1 MGISCGNQRHK
12 KIILVM
18 IIPLIQAGDNV
29 LRDAERHILRL
40 RGELVAVKA
49 AREAVMAEADNL
61 FFSKLLSIK
70 PFDGNSFGRNLSLK
84 SSAAVQDLVKGSI
97 NATPAEWQRARH

>member
-1 MGISCGNQRHK
+1 MGISCGNQRH

-61 FFSKLLSIK
+61 FFEVTLDQTI
-70 PFDGNSFGRNLSLK
+70 
-84 SSAAVQDLVKGSI
+84 
-97 NATPAEWQRARH
+97 

>member
-61 FFSKLLSIK
+61 FFRSYSRSNHLM
-70 PFDGNSFGRNLSLK
+70 
-84 SSAAVQDLVKGSI
+84 
-97 NATPAEWQRARH
+97 ATALEGTCL